1 MSRRHFGYDDGSDDG
16 GRGGLYLRANS
27 GTNEMSLQ
35 ESKDKT
41 SNKTHKNIVNKAK
54 KPLLPSPSS
63 DIIVPILSR
72 QFVAVSLTEQR
83 DFFWIV
89 TRQ

>member
-1 MSRRHFGYDDGSDDG
+1 MVG
-16 GRGGLYLRANS
+16 GGGLYLRANS
-27 GTNEMSLQ
+27 GTNEMSFQ

-41 SNKTHKNIVNKAK
+41 SNKTHKDIVNKAK
-54 KPLLPSPSS
+54 KTLPSPSS
-63 DIIVPILSR
+63 DILVPILSR
-72 QFVAVSLTEQR
+72 QFVAVSLTEQC